1 MKAKTII
8 TEITHDDLVNL
19 FSTSCYGSQWL
30 ACDYDSIAYKALQS
44 ASQDDCVEDKL
55 AKLLLAGKSILLCDY
70 YAECDADFYGNLPH
84 EWDNK
89 SSCMVYTITLDDV
102 KNGLQWALDN
112 GDCYEKRY
120 ANNLIDNDGYDLDQ
134 PEAEYLCQLI
144 MFGEQIY

>member
-1 MKAKTII
+1 MKTKTII
-8 TEITHDDLVNL
+8 TESTHDDVVNL

-30 ACDYDSIAYKALQS
+30 ACDYDSIAYKTLQS
-44 ASQDDCVEDKL
+44 ASQDDCLEDKL
-55 AKLLLAGKSILLCDY
+55 AKLLLAGKSIVLCDY
-70 YAECDADFYGNLPH
+70 YAEGDADFYGNLPH

-120 ANNLIDNDGYDLDQ
+120 VNNLIDNDGYDLDQ